1 MHGKALLS
9 SDNVTRSCSVFC
21 IGHDH
26 PMHSFTEGLY
36 HVILQEYWP
45 AVMNFVEQ
53 HSLSE
58 PASDEQDAGEG
69 VAEAVQASQAGV
81 KPPSA
86 VGPLGLASHE
96 DEAQQGAAGFK
107 KEL

>member
-1 MHGKALLS
+1 MEAAVGFAIDVISDTTTTCALSL
-9 SDNVTRSCSVFC
+9 NLEQV
-21 IGHDH
+21 
-26 PMHSFTEGLY
+26 M
-36 HVILQEYWP
+36 LQEYWP
-45 AVMNFVEQ
+45 AVMDFVEQ

-58 PASDEQDAGEG
+58 AASDGQDAGEG

-86 VGPLGLASHE
+86 VGPLGLASHG